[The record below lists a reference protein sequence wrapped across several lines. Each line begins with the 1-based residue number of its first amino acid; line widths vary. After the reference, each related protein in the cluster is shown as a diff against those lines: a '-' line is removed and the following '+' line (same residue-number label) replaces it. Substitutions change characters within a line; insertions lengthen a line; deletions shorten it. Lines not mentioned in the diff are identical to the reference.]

1 MCIRDRVQRE
11 PRLATLSAPTRVR
24 VGALLDGRFSVTV
37 RCFASCRLTSI
48 MNLDSKT
55 ARRLGLTRKV
65 GHAVRVGSGSA
76 RHAKAGRYR
85 LTLRIPRAARVG
97 LRPARSGK
105 LTLHVAARRYAR
117 TENHQRIIRLSR

>member
-1 MCIRDRVQRE
+1 
-11 PRLATLSAPTRVR
+11 
-24 VGALLDGRFSVTV
+24 V